1 MAEAARA
8 LCVPLVHPLSSRA
21 TQSRM
26 PGAAGDPQGGDL
38 IASGQP
44 VPALSLCTMQKCSWY
59 SEGSTA
65 LQFVLMASCPGTGHH
80 LKEPSC
86 ILCAPSLWLCT
97 DIDEIPHATSSPG

>member
-44 VPALSLCTMQKCSWY
+44 VPALYLCTMQKCSWY